1 MNEPQIFCP
10 RCAWRP
16 QGENRWQ
23 CSPRMGGCGTVW
35 NAFWTAGVCPGCAYR
50 WQITFCPSC
59 RQFSPHEDWYHW
71 PEGMTEEREHKL
83 EIGSD

>member
-10 RCAWRP
+10 CCTWRP
-16 QGENRWQ
+16 PGHSRWE

-35 NAFWTAGVCPGCAYR
+35 NTFWTGGVCPGCGYR

-71 PEGMTEEREHKL
+71 PEGSVEEREREL
-83 EIGSD
+83 ELGRN